1 MTLTISPIA
10 RENFS
15 VVIPTFERIKT
26 LHKCLLF
33 LLKTSPLPKEILV
46 HIDSGD
52 SATEN
57 LLESFVSDK
66 IRWITSQTRQG
77 PGGGRNRLIQEA
89 KSPLIA
95 SFDDDSW
102 PLDPNYFQIATEIFA
117 AHPQAAVL
125 SAQEIRPKTTPP
137 DPNGPIQPVSCF
149 QNCACL
155 IRRDAFLQTRGY
167 LPLRYAYGMEEADVA
182 LQLLDLGWQI
192 LDVPQLRVFHDTE
205 LSHHASPAINAAHIT
220 NTALRAYLRYPPS
233 HWPLGIAQVLNR
245 VKYAA
250 FSARRYDG
258 ILQGLAEIP
267 PTIWKYRKQRNPVK
281 ASTLALSRQLSRSV
295 LHKS

>member
-1 MTLTISPIA
+1 MQNHNLLTLSI
-10 RENFS
+10 
-15 VVIPTFERIKT
+15 VIPTYKRSASLAT
-26 LHKCLLF
+26 CLEKIL
-33 LLKTSPLPKEILV
+33 SYRCYISEILI
-46 HIDSGD
+46 HLEPGDLETRNFLDSY
-52 SATEN
+52 
-57 LLESFVSDK
+57 SDPLVK
-66 IRWITSQTRQG
+66 YILSEHQQG
-77 PGGGRNRLIQEA
+77 PGGARTKLIYLA
-89 KSPLIA
+89 TNNLVA
-95 SFDDDSW
+95 SFDDDSC

-192 LDVPQLRVFHDTE
+192 LDVPQLRVFHDTQ
-205 LSHHASPAINAAHIT
+205 LSHHDSPAINAAHIT

-258 ILQGLAEIP
+258 ILQGLAQIP
-267 PTIWKYRKQRNPVK
+267 PTLWKYRKQRNPVK

>member
-1 MTLTISPIA
+1 MLNI
-10 RENFS
+10 S
-15 VVIPTFERIKT
+15 VVIPTYKRVKT
-26 LHKCLLF
+26 LQLCLEKILASN
-33 LLKTSPLPKEILV
+33 LLPSEIV
-46 HIDSGD
+46 IHIDSGD
-52 SATEN
+52 QETKTF
-57 LLESFVSDK
+57 LIHKQYTLV
-66 IRWITSQTRQG
+66 RWITSKTTQG
-77 PGGGRNRLIQEA
+77 PGGGRNKLIKEA
-89 KSPLIA
+89 KYPIISN
-95 SFDDDSW
+95 FDDDSW
-102 PLDPNYFQIATEIFA
+102 PIYPDYFQVALDTFA
-117 AHPQAAVL
+117 KYPQAAVL
-125 SAQEIRPKTTPP
+125 SAQEIRRNVHNQSHS
-137 DPNGPIQPVSCF
+137 DRIQEVSCF

-258 ILQGLAEIP
+258 ILQGLAQIP
-267 PTIWKYRKQRNPVK
+267 PTLWKYRKQRNPVK

>member
-1 MTLTISPIA
+1 MLIST
-10 RENFS
+10 
-15 VVIPTFERIKT
+15 VMPTYNRQKKLQT
-26 LHKCLLF
+26 CLEKVL
-33 LLKTSPLPKEILV
+33 SCNPQSSEILI
-46 HIDSGD
+46 HIDCGD
-52 SATEN
+52 TQTIPFLKSKKYP
-57 LLESFVSDK
+57 LV
-66 IRWITSQTRQG
+66 RWITSQTRQG

-102 PLDPNYFQIATEIFA
+102 PLDPNYFQVATEIFA

-192 LDVPQLRVFHDTE
+192 LDVPQLRVFHDTQ

-220 NTALRAYLRYPPS
+220 NTALRVYLRYPSS
-233 HWPLGIAQVLNR
+233 HWLLGIAQVLNR

-250 FSARRYDG
+250 FSACRYDG
-258 ILQGLAEIP
+258 ILQGLAQIP
-267 PTIWKYRKQRNPVK
+267 PTLWKYRQERSPVK
-281 ASTLALSRQLSRSV
+281 ASTIALSRQLS
-295 LHKS
+295 KSY

>member
-1 MTLTISPIA
+1 MLSKI
-10 RENFS
+10 S
-15 VVIPTFERIKT
+15 VVIPTYCRVSKLKI
-26 LHKCLLF
+26 CLETIQSCEF
-33 LLKTSPLPKEILV
+33 PSSEVLV
-46 HIDSGD
+46 HIDFGD
-52 SATEN
+52 EETEAF
-57 LLESFVSDK
+57 LQDSRYPRV
-66 IRWITSQTRQG
+66 RWIMSDRRQG

-95 SFDDDSW
+95 SFDDDSC

-137 DPNGPIQPVSCF
+137 DPNSPIQPVSCF

-220 NTALRAYLRYPPS
+220 NTALRVYLRYPPS

-258 ILQGLAEIP
+258 ILQGLAQIP
-267 PTIWKYRKQRNPVK
+267 PTLWKYRKQRNPVK